1 MLGYDVKLKELA
13 VKVGILIIVCLSV
26 LRHSY
31 FTGITWTF

>member
-13 VKVGILIIVCLSV
+13 VKVGIDCNRLSV